1 MECHSIPLPVVMNFD
16 QTPLKYVPVA
26 NQTLLRK
33 GSKYLVIKTQ
43 SFKEAFT
50 ATFGITFYDKFL
62 PMQLIYGSKTKQSL
76 LKVKFRDSFSLN
88 VNEKHFSNT
97 NESFKLIE
105 DIVTLYAEKERDKL
119 GLSDNQSAPVIFDVF
134 FWTNDR
140 FCHAKGKRKFY
151 QGGKSTCQYEQP
163 FSTTGSN
170 SEWVC

>member
-33 GSKYLVIKTQ
+33 GSKYVAIKTQ

-62 PMQLIYGSKTKQSL
+62 SMQLIYGSKTKQSL
-76 LKVKFRDSFSLN
+76 LKVKFRD
-88 VNEKHFSNT
+88 SNT

-119 GLSDNQSAPVIFDVF
+119 GLSDNQSALVIFDVF